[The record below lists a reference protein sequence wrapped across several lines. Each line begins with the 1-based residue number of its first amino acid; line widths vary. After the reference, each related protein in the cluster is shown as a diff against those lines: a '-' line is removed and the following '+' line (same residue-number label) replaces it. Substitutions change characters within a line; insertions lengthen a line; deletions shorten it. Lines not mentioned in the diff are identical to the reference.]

1 MSLEQVWE
9 RSNER
14 ERGRG
19 EKPVELCGREEE
31 REQGRSRK
39 SGKEEEE
46 EWILGLSQFS
56 FGGFLEG
63 TRAERGRESPKS

>member
-31 REQGRSRK
+31 KEQGR
-39 SGKEEEE
+39 
-46 EWILGLSQFS
+46 
-56 FGGFLEG
+56 
-63 TRAERGRESPKS
+63 GRVEKRRRRNGSWG